1 MEEEESAPAEVEEK
15 PEPVPPPP
23 PTPPPPPPQSPPQHT
38 YVLSPLDED
47 ETEDVPGCGAFLCG
61 YHTLLELA
69 ASSGDPSRV
78 AGLLAQGPRS
88 WEDSWLGPFGMLG
101 TFSPVASAAAVGSA
115 DSVEVLLQAG
125 ADPQR
130 GTRLCGGT
138 LMSASP
144 LWRAVHAEEQSTQ
157 VTRALLKR
165 GADPNDGLSWGL
177 FGHWGSATPLSA
189 AAAARD
195 APAVKELLKAGARP
209 NAGLTIGPFG
219 LFGKRTPLECA
230 IGAALQQQQQ
240 GVAASGSDSSAAEV
254 ARLLLDAGAEPNVGD
269 HNLGLLGPLL
279 LLAPRQRVLFTAA
292 ATGDAEA
299 VDALLRCGAD
309 PDAGSG
315 WGPFGLLSH
324 TTPLAVA
331 AEKGHEAAAKALIKG
346 GARLHAGTRVGL
358 PVAPVM
364 TGTPLAEAARQG
376 HAGVVA
382 ALLDNGARPAKGYD
396 VCGGLLGHATPL
408 SWALHGRHTDAAEAL
423 LAAHLEAAPGK
434 AEDNDDDGQ
443 SDVFETGPSL
453 V

>member
-1 MEEEESAPAEVEEK
+1 MS
-15 PEPVPPPP
+15 PPPP
-23 PTPPPPPPQSPPQHT
+23 T

-47 ETEDVPGCGAFLCG
+47 ETEDAPGCGAFLCG

-78 AGLLAQGPRS
+78 AGLLSGGPRS

-115 DSVEVLLQAG
+115 DAVEVLLQAG

-144 LWRAVHAEEQSTQ
+144 LWRAVHAEEHSTQ

-195 APAVKELLKAGARP
+195 AVAVKELLKAGARP

-230 IGAALQQQQQ
+230 IGAALLQQQQ
-240 GVAASGSDSSAAEV
+240 GGAAAPGSDKSAAEV

-279 LLAPRQRVLFTAA
+279 LMAPRQRVLFTAA
-292 ATGDAEA
+292 STGDAEA

-331 AEKGHEAAAKALIKG
+331 AEKGHEAVAKALIKG

-376 HAGVVA
+376 HAGVVT

-423 LAAHLEAAPGK
+423 LAAHLGAAPGD
-434 AEDNDDDGQ
+434 AEDDDGQ
-443 SDVFETGPSL
+443 SDVFENGPSL
-453 V
+453 LN